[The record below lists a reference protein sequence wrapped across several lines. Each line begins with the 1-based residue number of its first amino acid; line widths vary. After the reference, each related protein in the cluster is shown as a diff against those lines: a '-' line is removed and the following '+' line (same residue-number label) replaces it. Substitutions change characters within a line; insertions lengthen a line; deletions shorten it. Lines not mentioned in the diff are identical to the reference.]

1 MKISCC
7 FLYAICKYGYPP
19 TIEQTLKVIG
29 EMADMGFSHIELEG
43 VREENLREVW
53 ENRHRLKD
61 RCQEVGVEVVNFCPI
76 LPGIHSLDEA
86 ERQRNL
92 ELFDLAVEIA
102 KFFRCTTVQT
112 DSYVP
117 PLKFVG
123 DVPYQEMINFGQAY
137 RVEVDPDFD
146 WDELWAVVVDSYRYC
161 AQKTADEGLK
171 FCLEPRVGEIISNTD
186 ALLHLMDAVGHDNL
200 GAAFDTAHQH
210 AQKEILPLS
219 VEKLGDR
226 IFYLHVADNDGCV
239 NEHLA
244 LGRGTIDWE
253 GVFTALKKHHFDGA
267 VAVDVG
273 HVPNLEEQYIE
284 SRRYLER
291 LAQQL
296 GI

>member
-19 TIEQTLKVIG
+19 SIEQTLKAIG
-29 EMADMGFSHIELEG
+29 EMADMGFHYIELEG
-43 VREENLREVW
+43 IRDKNLREIW
-53 ENRHRLKD
+53 ENRHRLKE

-76 LPGIHSLDEA
+76 LPGIHSLDKK
-86 ERQRNL
+86 EREKNL
-92 ELFDLAVEIA
+92 RLFDLAIEIA
-102 KFFRCTTVQT
+102 KFFNCVTIQT
-112 DSYVP
+112 DSFVP
-117 PLKFVG
+117 PLKFIG
-123 DVPYQEMINFGQAY
+123 EAPYQETIKFGRTY
-137 RVEVDPDFD
+137 RVEVDPNFE
-146 WDELWAVVVDSYRYC
+146 WDKLWEVVVHSYRYC
-161 AQKTADEGLK
+161 AERAAEAGLK
-171 FCLEPRVGEIISNTD
+171 FCLEPRVGEIVSNTD
-186 ALLHLMDAVGHDNL
+186 ALLRLIDAVDHENL

-219 VEKLGDR
+219 VEKLRDR

-253 GVFTALKKHHFDGA
+253 GVFTALKKHKFDGA

-273 HVPNLEEQYIE
+273 HVPDLKEQYVE

-291 LAQQL
+291 LAERL
-296 GI
+296 AI